1 MRNEIDDRISRIFE
15 TMRLRRLYLP
25 SFCSFLASFFFLSA
39 MKAVPFQRQNP
50 QPRPSPRPTLGTKR
64 IELFL
69 SPFCL
74 PSFSRRP
81 RSDPF
86 HMFQRTFHS
95 RVSTPVPPLPPIGLG
110 FQFAQSERGRED
122 AAGESKEAAATKED
136 GREICRSFNARPQE
150 SRQAAHSGYVG
161 SCSFPTANCHCSEWA
176 QIKKVLPPS
185 LHCTGRPRHSVHKTS
200 TLLRTIWRAEM
211 QVLSLERFLFTAM
224 WPHSLSK
231 LCDQK
236 ARWK

>member
-1 MRNEIDDRISRIFE
+1 MAHSSPDRTVFAQMFDLTQHFRMFPTFIPLVRIDDRISCIFE
-15 TMRLRRLYLP
+15 TMHLRRLYLP

-95 RVSTPVPPLPPIGLG
+95 RVSTPGPPLPPIGLG
-110 FQFAQSERGRED
+110 FQFAQSERARED
-122 AAGESKEAAATKED
+122 AAGESKEAAAATKE
-136 GREICRSFNARPQE
+136 GRREICRSFNARPQE
-150 SRQAAHSGYVG
+150 SRQAGRQAAHSGYVG

-185 LHCTGRPRHSVHKTS
+185 LHWPASAFRTQNLHVTPD
-200 TLLRTIWRAEM
+200 LLEG
-211 QVLSLERFLFTAM
+211 
-224 WPHSLSK
+224 
-231 LCDQK
+231 
-236 ARWK
+236 